1 MLLGVM
7 YHDFDDKDALIVR
20 GCLCD
25 PALPLEH
32 HPYEDQSE
40 RDIMMLLGAMYLE
53 SDGKAALIVRDC
65 LCEHALI
72 RCVEVLR

>member
-1 MLLGVM
+1 
-7 YHDFDDKDALIVR
+7 
-20 GCLCD
+20 
-25 PALPLEH
+25 
-32 HPYEDQSE
+32 
-40 RDIMMLLGAMYLE
+40 MMLLGAMYLE